1 MVGPARTIF
10 HLCGRPD
17 IVRFFDDPA
26 YVLEDEIV
34 SIPYGCDPA
43 AFLLRRYED
52 EGKVPMDTPMNR
64 QVTVVAAVAIPR
76 QVTASVT
83 TQRLIDLFPNC
94 RPLGIDEA
102 VRCVRSKHHKDPAR
116 FVLNTKR
123 LFVDGFLEKNGLM
136 FMGLSLSN
144 LERCLSFFV
153 PVICSNNFDNE
164 FGPGIYT
171 TDQFELAKDYAK
183 VNGAVMVFDKLEE
196 RDLQVWRP
204 ELDAWNRLTATWLKL
219 PLSNIRL
226 PCEYGTAQVIVG
238 PTSCDQSMARK
249 NRRFPRQSDD
259 TQFAFVSYEGCSQ
272 LRKSLLAIIFIT

>member
-17 IVRFFDDPA
+17 IVRLFDDPA

-34 SIPYGCDPA
+34 LIPYGCDPA
-43 AFLLRRYED
+43 AFLLRRYEE
-52 EGKVPMDTPMNR
+52 EGKVPMKIPINL
-64 QVTVVAAVAIPR
+64 QVRTVAAVAIPR
-76 QVTASVT
+76 QVTTSVA

-94 RPLGIDEA
+94 RPLGINEA
-102 VRCVRSKHHKDPAR
+102 VRCVKCKHHKDPER
-116 FVLNTKR
+116 FVLNAKR
-123 LFVDGFLEKNGLM
+123 LFVDGLLEKNGLM

-153 PVICSNNFDNE
+153 PVVCSTNYDNE
-164 FGPGIYT
+164 FGPGMCT
-171 TDQFELAKDYAK
+171 TDQFKFAKNYAG
-183 VNGAVMVFDKLEE
+183 VNGAIMVFDKLDE

-204 ELDAWNRLTATWLKL
+204 ALDAWNRLTATWLKL

-226 PCEYGTAQVIVG
+226 PSESRTAQVIVG
-238 PTSCDQSMARK
+238 PTSCDQSNARK
-249 NRRFPRQSDD
+249 NRRFTRQNDD
-259 TQFAFVSYEGCSQ
+259 TQFAFVSYKGCSQ